1 MDVPPEQNRSA
12 DARAAARSA
21 APLSATPPPTA
32 AAFTFAGIALPDAAD
47 PLGIWRMA
55 DAAPE
60 AYAAPVA
67 PESVEGLRW
76 RIDLPAEKRDA
87 QLALRE
93 RLAAAKAREAD
104 LDKAARRL
112 SELVVPAA
120 YALGPGADA
129 LAAPAVGPAEAALL
143 AEVERLYRAP
153 IAYAGE
159 GDSLPRRLLA
169 EKADQLLLQFRRL
182 VQYYARVE
190 ITVGGRLVG
199 LTVVDWSGDFQTTWQ
214 GDVGPAEMTL
224 HLDGVRLAL
233 ASRQA
238 LLRLVGV
245 VTTGALSLAATASV
259 PGGQLLLLPAVYRYV
274 RDVLAEL
281 AEYADSEAVTVS
293 D

>member
-1 MDVPPEQNRSA
+1 MPPERNRNA
-12 DARAAARSA
+12 NAPDAARSA
-21 APLSATPPPTA
+21 APPSAASPTTA
-32 AAFTFAGIALPDAAD
+32 AKFTFAGIALPDAED

-55 DAAPE
+55 SVAPE
-60 AYAAPVA
+60 AYAAPAA

-76 RIDLPAEKRDA
+76 RIDLPAEERDA
-87 QLALRE
+87 QRALRR

-104 LDKAARRL
+104 LDKVARRM

-120 YALGPGADA
+120 YALGPGANA
-129 LAAPAVGPAEAALL
+129 LAVPSVGPAEASLL
-143 AEVERLYRAP
+143 AEVEKLYSAP
-153 IAYAGE
+153 MAYAGDRE
-159 GDSLPRRLLA
+159 SLPRRLLA
-169 EKADQLLLQFRRL
+169 EKANQLLLQFRRL
-182 VQYYARVE
+182 VQYYARIE

-259 PGGQLLLLPAVYRYV
+259 PGGQLLLLPAVYKYV

-281 AEYADSEAVTVS
+281 AQYADSKTVTVS